1 MGSNSKGAHQLTES
15 EEAALVRLCQE
26 RDKDAFRTL
35 VERYEKVMFGTAYFM
50 TRDRVLAEDAM
61 QEALIQIWKYLP
73 SLRQDASLKSWL
85 VRIVVNEVNQQR
97 RKKQVPTVPLEDVP
111 EIADEVD
118 NAETIMIRNEAHQN
132 LRRAVESLPLEQK
145 KAVILR
151 YFSDLTV
158 PEVAAVLGKREGTIK
173 SRLSRGLNRLGE
185 ILENDKSKV
194 EGR

>member
-1 MGSNSKGAHQLTES
+1 LTES

>member
-1 MGSNSKGAHQLTES
+1 LTES
-15 EEAALVRLCQE
+15 EEAALVRRCQE
-26 RDKDAFRTL
+26 RDKDAFRIL
-35 VERYEKVMFGTAYFM
+35 VEKYKKVMFGTAYLM
-50 TRDRVLAEDAM
+50 TRDRGLAEDAM

-73 SLRQDASLKSWL
+73 SLRQDTSLKSWL
-85 VRIVVNEVNQQR
+85 LRIVVNEVNQQR
-97 RKKQVPTVPLEDVP
+97 RKKQVSTVPLEYVP

-118 NAETIMIRNEAHQN
+118 NAETTMLRNEAHQN

-173 SRLSRGLNRLGE
+173 SRLSRGLNRLGK
-185 ILENDKSKV
+185 ILENDISKV